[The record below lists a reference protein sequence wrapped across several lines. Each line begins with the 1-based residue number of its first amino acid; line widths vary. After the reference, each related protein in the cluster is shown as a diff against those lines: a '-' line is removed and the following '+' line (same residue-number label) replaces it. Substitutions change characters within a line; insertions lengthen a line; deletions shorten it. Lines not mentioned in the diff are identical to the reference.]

1 LKDFFSE
8 EIILLFLLN
17 FIYINAMYAI
27 FEFKERKNYKKYTKK
42 LIIIRNKILKQNKN
56 TVNF

>member
-1 LKDFFSE
+1 
-8 EIILLFLLN
+8 
-17 FIYINAMYAI
+17 MYAI